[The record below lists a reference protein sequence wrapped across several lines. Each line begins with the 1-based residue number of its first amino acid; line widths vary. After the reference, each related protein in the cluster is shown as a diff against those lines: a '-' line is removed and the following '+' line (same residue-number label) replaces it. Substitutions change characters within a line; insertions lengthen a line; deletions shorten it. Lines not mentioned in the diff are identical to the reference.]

1 MRDDLCRIGIIDIGS
16 NSIRLVI
23 YDTTQAGGYKIIK
36 ECKYSARLSEKI
48 TKDGR
53 LETKDMDTIVPVLHQ
68 FKEICDDFEVDK
80 IRAGATAAI
89 RNAANSSEIIS
100 YLSAASSI
108 QIEVISGH
116 QEAYFGFL
124 GVINAF
130 DIQDGFVIDIGG
142 GSTEVTL
149 FRGRRYQHSI
159 SFPFGAVNTNVMFSH
174 HGNWNSDQVRKLQ
187 AYVTGRLVEHDW
199 LTEGAGLPLYGLGGT
214 LRSLGKLDQKNRDYS
229 LPNSHGYML
238 SGETIDRFME
248 VLPATPYEKRKE
260 LEGLSKSRGDII
272 VSGLIIFHTVYHYI
286 QASGALI
293 SGEGLR
299 EGMLHDLLKPDE
311 PVRDSALE
319 YSLDT
324 IIRFDIRTSKRH
336 LDHIYKLAL
345 SLLNA
350 FEPEGDRAEQEM
362 LVYVA
367 IMLHRTGSN
376 INYYQSKR
384 HTRYWLMNSP
394 IRGLTHRQ
402 LILSALIASY
412 STKSRKQKL
421 SQMHKDILLASDEMW
436 IHKLGTLVQ
445 LSIALDSTE
454 IGIVS
459 GLNTRLHNNTL
470 DLELLGGQVLIGL
483 EDIEN
488 GLKAFRNAWSVKV
501 KLGFPSSGKHS

>member
-1 MRDDLCRIGIIDIGS
+1 MSDDLCRIGIIDIGS

-23 YDTTQAGGYKIIK
+23 YDTTRQGGYKIIK

-48 TKDGR
+48 TKEGR
-53 LETKDMDTIVPVLHQ
+53 LERKDMDTIIPVLSQ
-68 FKEICDDFEVDK
+68 FKEICSAFEVER

-89 RNAANSSEIIS
+89 RNAANSSEIIT
-100 YLSAASSI
+100 YLSEASSI
-108 QIEVISGH
+108 PLEVISGY

-130 DIQDGFVIDIGG
+130 DVQDGFVIDIGG

-149 FRGRRYQHSI
+149 FLGRRYQHSI
-159 SFPFGAVNTNVMFSH
+159 SFPFGAVNTNLMFSH
-174 HGNWNSDQVRKLQ
+174 HGNWNGEQVKKLQ
-187 AYVTGRLVEHDW
+187 AYVTGRLVEHEW
-199 LTEGAGLPLYGLGGT
+199 LGTGAGLPLYGLGGT
-214 LRSLGKLDQKNRDYS
+214 LRSLGKLDQKMREYS
-229 LPNSHGYML
+229 LPNSHGYVL
-238 SGETIDRFME
+238 SSETIDRFME
-248 VLPATPYEKRKE
+248 ILPDTPYEKRKDM
-260 LEGLSKSRGDII
+260 EGLSKSRADII
-272 VSGLIIFHTVYHYI
+272 VSGLVIFHTVYNYI
-286 QASGALI
+286 RASQALI

-299 EGMLHDLLKPDE
+299 EGMLHDLLNPE
-311 PVRDSALE
+311 QPVCDSALE
-319 YSLDT
+319 FSLDT

-336 LDHIYKLAL
+336 LEHICKLAM
-345 SLLNA
+345 SLFGALGH
-350 FEPEGDRAEQEM
+350 EGDREEQKM
-362 LVYVA
+362 LIYVS

-421 SQMHKDILLASDEMW
+421 SQTHKDILLASDEEW

-454 IGIVS
+454 IGVIR
-459 GLNTRLHNNTL
+459 GLNAELHGNTL
-470 DLELLGGQVLIGL
+470 HLELEGVGEVHIGQ

-488 GLKAFRNAWSVKV
+488 ALKAFKNAWSVKV
-501 KLGFPSSGKHS
+501 KLGSLSND

>member
-23 YDTTQAGGYKIIK
+23 YDTTPEGGYKIIK

-48 TKDGR
+48 TKEGR
-53 LETKDMDTIVPVLHQ
+53 LEQQDMDTIIPVLRQ
-68 FKEICDDFEVDK
+68 FKEICDAFEVDK

-89 RNAANSSEIIS
+89 RNAANSAEIIA
-100 YLSAASSI
+100 YLSEASSI
-108 QIEVISGH
+108 TIEVITGH

-130 DIQDGFVIDIGG
+130 DVQDGFVIDIGG

-159 SFPFGAVNTNVMFSH
+159 SFPFGAVNTNLMFSH
-174 HGNWNSDQVRKLQ
+174 HGNWNAEQVKKLQ

-199 LTEGAGLPLYGLGGT
+199 LSTGAGLPLYGLGGT

-229 LPNSHGYML
+229 LPNSHGYTL
-238 SGETIDRFME
+238 SSETIDRFME
-248 VLPATPYEKRKE
+248 VLPAMPYEKRKD
-260 LEGLSKSRGDII
+260 LDGLSKSRADII
-272 VSGLIIFHTVYHYI
+272 VSGLIIFHTVYKYI
-286 QASGALI
+286 GASQGLI

-299 EGMLHDLLKPDE
+299 EGMLHDLLNPE
-311 PVRDSALE
+311 QPVRDSALE
-319 YSLDT
+319 YSLNT
-324 IIRFDIRTSKRH
+324 IIRFDIRTSKQH
-336 LDHIYKLAL
+336 LDHICKLAGSIL
-345 SLLNA
+345 GA
-350 FEPEGDRAEQEM
+350 FEPEGNRAEQEM
-362 LVYVA
+362 LIYVSV
-367 IMLHRTGSN
+367 MLHRTGSN

-394 IRGLTHRQ
+394 IRGLSHRQ

-421 SQMHKDILLASDEMW
+421 SQAHKDILLASDEEW

-454 IGIVS
+454 IGFVR
-459 GLNTRLHNNTL
+459 GVNAHLHGNTL
-470 DLELLGGQVLIGL
+470 HLELQGESKVLIGQ

-488 GLKAFRNAWSVKV
+488 ALKVFKNAWAVKV
-501 KLGFPSSGKHS
+501 KLDYPSTL

>member
-23 YDTTQAGGYKIIK
+23 YDTTPEGGYKIIK

-53 LETKDMDTIVPVLHQ
+53 LERKDMDTIVPVLHQ
-68 FKEICDDFEVDK
+68 FKEICSEFEVDN

-89 RNAANSSEIIS
+89 RNAANSMEIVS
-100 YLSAASSI
+100 YLSEASEI
-108 QIEVISGH
+108 HIEVISGQ

-130 DIQDGFVIDIGG
+130 DVQDGFVIDIGG
-142 GSTEVTL
+142 GSTEITL
-149 FRGRRYQHSI
+149 FRGRRYQQSI
-159 SFPFGAVNTNVMFSH
+159 SFPFGAVNTNLMFSH

-199 LTEGAGLPLYGLGGT
+199 LNSGPGLPLFGLGGT
-214 LRSLGKLDQKNRDYS
+214 LRSLGKLDQKTRDYS
-229 LPNSHGYML
+229 LPNSHGYTL
-238 SGETIDRFME
+238 FSETIDKFME
-248 VLPATPYEKRKE
+248 TLPSIPYEKRKD
-260 LEGLSKSRGDII
+260 LDGLSKSRGDII
-272 VSGLIIFHTVYHYI
+272 VSGLIIFHTVYRYI
-286 QASGALI
+286 GASRAVI

-299 EGMLHDLLKPDE
+299 EGMLHDLLDPGQ

-319 YSLDT
+319 FSLNT

-345 SLLNA
+345 SLFDA
-350 FEPEGDRAEQEM
+350 FDTEGDRDEQRM
-362 LVYVA
+362 LIYVS

-402 LILSALIASY
+402 LILGALIASY

-421 SQMHKDILLASDEMW
+421 SQTHKDILLASDEEW

-445 LSIALDSTE
+445 LSVALDSTE

-459 GLNTRLHNNTL
+459 GLEARLHGNTL
-470 DLELLGGQVLIGL
+470 DLELQGAGELLIGL

-488 GLKAFRNAWSVKV
+488 ALKAFRNVWGLKV
-501 KLGFPSSGKHS
+501 KLGFPSSA

>member
-23 YDTTQAGGYKIIK
+23 YDTTLEGGYKIIK

-48 TKDGR
+48 TRDGR
-53 LETKDMDTIVPVLHQ
+53 LERKDMDTIVPVLHQ
-68 FKEICDDFEVDK
+68 FKEICSAFEVDK

-100 YLSAASSI
+100 YLSEASEI
-108 QIEVISGH
+108 NIEVISGH

-130 DIQDGFVIDIGG
+130 DVQDGFVIDIGG

-149 FRGRRYQHSI
+149 FRGRRYQNSI
-159 SFPFGAVNTNVMFSH
+159 SFPFGAVNTNLMFSQ
-174 HGNWNSDQVRKLQ
+174 HGNWNNDQVRKLQ
-187 AYVTGRLVEHDW
+187 AFVTGRLVEHDW
-199 LTEGAGLPLYGLGGT
+199 LNSGQGLPLYGLGGT
-214 LRSLGKLDQKNRDYS
+214 LRSLGKLDQKSRNYS
-229 LPNSHGYML
+229 LPNSHGYTL
-238 SGETIDRFME
+238 SSETIGHFME
-248 VLPATPYEKRKE
+248 TLPLIPYEKRKD
-260 LEGLSKSRGDII
+260 LDGLSKSRGDII
-272 VSGLIIFHTVYHYI
+272 VSGLIIFHTVYQYI
-286 QASGALI
+286 GASQALI

-299 EGMLHDLLKPDE
+299 EGMLHDLLKPE
-311 PVRDSALE
+311 QPVRESALE
-319 YSLDT
+319 FSLNT
-324 IIRFDIRTSKRH
+324 IVRFDIHSSKRH

-345 SLLNA
+345 SLFDA
-350 FEPEGDRAEQEM
+350 FEDETDRTEQRM
-362 LVYVA
+362 LIYVA
-367 IMLHRTGSN
+367 VMLHRTGSN

-421 SQMHKDILLASDEMW
+421 SLTHKDILLASDEEW

-459 GLNTRLHNNTL
+459 GLHARLHGNTL
-470 DLELLGGQVLIGL
+470 DLALQGAGELLIGL
-483 EDIEN
+483 EDIETA
-488 GLKAFRNAWSVKV
+488 LKAFRNVWAVKV
-501 KLGFPSSGKHS
+501 KLGFPSSV

>member
-1 MRDDLCRIGIIDIGS
+1 MTDDLCRIGIIDIGS

-23 YDTTQAGGYKIIK
+23 YDTTPEGGYKIIK

-48 TKDGR
+48 TKEGR
-53 LETKDMDTIVPVLHQ
+53 LEQKDMETVIPVLRQ
-68 FKEICDDFEVDK
+68 FKEICSAFGVEQ

-89 RNAANSSEIIS
+89 RNAANSAEIIS
-100 YLSAASSI
+100 FLSQSAGI
-108 QIEVISGH
+108 PIEVISGH

-130 DIQDGFVIDIGG
+130 NVEDGFVIDIGG

-159 SFPFGAVNTNVMFSH
+159 SFPFGAVNTNIMFGH
-174 HGNWNSDQVRKLQ
+174 GGNWTGEHVQRLRT
-187 AYVTGRLVEHDW
+187 YVLGRLVEHDW
-199 LTEGAGLPLYGLGGT
+199 LNTGGGLPLFGLGGT
-214 LRSLGKLDQKNRDYS
+214 LRSLGKLDQKLREYS
-229 LPNSHGYML
+229 LPNSHGYTL
-238 SGETIDRFME
+238 STQTIEHFME
-248 VLPATPYEKRKE
+248 MLPAMPYEKRKD
-260 LEGLSKSRGDII
+260 LDGLSKSRADII
-272 VSGLIIFHTVYHYI
+272 VSGLIIFHTVYRYI
-286 QASGALI
+286 GASEALI

-299 EGMLHDLLKPDE
+299 EGMLHDLLRPE
-311 PVRDSALE
+311 QPVRDSALE
-319 YSLDT
+319 YSLGT
-324 IIRFDIRTSKRH
+324 IIRFDIHTSKRH
-336 LDHIYKLAL
+336 LDHICKLAS
-345 SLLNA
+345 SLFEA
-350 FEPEGDRAEQEM
+350 FKEEDNRAEQEM
-362 LVYVA
+362 LVYVS
-367 IMLHRTGSN
+367 IMLHRTGTN

-402 LILSALIASY
+402 LILCAMISSY

-421 SQMHKDILLASDEMW
+421 SQVHKDILLPTDEEW

-459 GLNTRLHNNTL
+459 GLKAALHGNTL
-470 DLELLGGQVLIGL
+470 TLELQGTMALLIGL

-488 GLKAFRNAWSVKV
+488 ALKAFKAAWAVKV
-501 KLGFPSSGKHS
+501 KLGFPSNG